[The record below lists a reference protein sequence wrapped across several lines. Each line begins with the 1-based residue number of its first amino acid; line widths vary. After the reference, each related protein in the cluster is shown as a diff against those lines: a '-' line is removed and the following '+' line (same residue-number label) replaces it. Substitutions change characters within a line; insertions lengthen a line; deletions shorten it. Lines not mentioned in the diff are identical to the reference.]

1 MRQWISAGIAFC
13 VFAGLAFSQLQ
24 FDVASV
30 RASNPDSPASNS
42 LDTDHSGSLHTENYP
57 LREIILLAYDLRDF
71 ELLDAPGWIDTARYD
86 ILAKTDAG
94 KTGDDPFRERIR
106 SLLASRFA
114 LRAHQEKKELTSYAL
129 TIAKGGPKLKV
140 VTVPGEQLGFRG
152 SRGRNQGFAVTMP
165 MFVKE
170 LERLTGRPVIDRTGL
185 TGKYDYV
192 LEWSL
197 DSDASATRPTI
208 FTALQEQ
215 LGLRLES
222 VKAPVDTLVIDHIE
236 RPSQN

>member
-1 MRQWISAGIAFC
+1 MR
-13 VFAGLAFSQLQ
+13 
-24 FDVASV
+24 VALYRSLGQPAHRELSV
-30 RASNPDSPASNS
+30 ARDYSF
-42 LDTDHSGSLHTENYP
+42 
-57 LREIILLAYDLRDF
+57 AYDLRDF

-94 KTGDDPFRERIR
+94 QTSDDQFRERLR
-106 SLLASRFA
+106 SLLANRFA
-114 LRAHQEKKELTSYAL
+114 LRVHHEARELTSYAL
-129 TIAKGGPKLKV
+129 TVAKGGAKLNV

-152 SRGRNQGFAVTMP
+152 SRGHNQGFAITMP

-192 LEWSL
+192 LDWSL
-197 DSDASATRPTI
+197 DSDTSGAGPTI

-222 VKAPVDTLVIDHIE
+222 VKAAVDTVVIDHIA